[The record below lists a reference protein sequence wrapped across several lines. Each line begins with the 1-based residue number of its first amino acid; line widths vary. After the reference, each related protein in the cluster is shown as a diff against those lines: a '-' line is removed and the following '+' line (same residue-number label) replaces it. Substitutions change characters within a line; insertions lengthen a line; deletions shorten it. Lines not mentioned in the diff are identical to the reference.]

1 VHSFDRE
8 TDAFPMSHQRRWKDG
23 NKETIEKTWITC
35 ELFYSLA
42 EVVLRNSLCSEVFDE
57 ILPNPQEKC
66 AC

>member
-1 VHSFDRE
+1 
-8 TDAFPMSHQRRWKDG
+8 MSHQRRWKDG